1 MTIELDDVAESVA
14 IMRACQSRISDLKE
28 VMAQH
33 RAVIEEKMGSEE
45 VGTVDGDP
53 VISWKTYKQRR
64 LNQAILG
71 LSYPEILELCK
82 ETTETRRM
90 EVL

>member
-1 MTIELDDVAESVA
+1 MIELDDVADSVA
-14 IMRACQSRISDLKE
+14 VMRACQSRIADLKE

-33 RAVIEEKMGSEE
+33 RSVIEEKMGNEE
-45 VGTVDGDP
+45 IGTVDGKP

-64 LNQAILG
+64 LNQALLG
-71 LSYPEILELCK
+71 LTHPDILELCK